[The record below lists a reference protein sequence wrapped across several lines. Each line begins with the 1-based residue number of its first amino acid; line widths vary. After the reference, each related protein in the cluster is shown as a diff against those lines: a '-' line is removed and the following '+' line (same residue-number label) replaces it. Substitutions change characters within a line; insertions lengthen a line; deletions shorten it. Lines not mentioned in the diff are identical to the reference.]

1 MPWRAFACR
10 GACRPTLPRR
20 ADMAK
25 DPCIGVCKFSK
36 KTGLCKGC
44 LRTRDEKRDWK
55 RMGAA
60 GRRAAAERILERMAT
75 RLARCV

>member
-1 MPWRAFACR
+1 
-10 GACRPTLPRR
+10 
-20 ADMAK
+20 MAK
-25 DPCIGVCKFSK
+25 TPCIGVCKFSK
-36 KTGLCKGC
+36 KTGFCKGC

>member
-1 MPWRAFACR
+1 
-10 GACRPTLPRR
+10 
-20 ADMAK
+20 MAK

-44 LRTRDEKRDWK
+44 LRTREEKRDWK

-60 GRRAAAERILERMAT
+60 GRRAAVDRILERMAA
-75 RLARCV
+75 RLARCI

>member
-1 MPWRAFACR
+1 MPWRAAARR
-10 GACRPTLPRR
+10 GATHPTLPRR

-60 GRRAAAERILERMAT
+60 GRRAAADRILERMAT